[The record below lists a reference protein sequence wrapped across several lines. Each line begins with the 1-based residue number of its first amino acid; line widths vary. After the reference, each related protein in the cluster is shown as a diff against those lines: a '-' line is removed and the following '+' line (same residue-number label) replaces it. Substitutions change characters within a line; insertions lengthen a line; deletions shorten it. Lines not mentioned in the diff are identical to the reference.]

1 MPADHPSITGNAQ
14 AQPGASRLLACGG
27 YAGIWLI
34 KSTYIA
40 WRASPGEDKA
50 GRAAYDRRMPRTK
63 RAPHPA
69 DARTIKDLLSYRV
82 HRLANA
88 LSRGAALR
96 YRQDF
101 DVSLMEWR
109 TLALL
114 GDFAPMALKDIAR
127 QSGLDKGLA
136 SRVVSGLVGRGLI
149 HRAPGQE
156 DAREL
161 ALRLTPS
168 GQAVYAG
175 LMAAATQRDDAFRAA
190 LTEEELR
197 ALDTIL
203 AKLLQAAL
211 IQVEAPAD

>member
-1 MPADHPSITGNAQ
+1 MT
-14 AQPGASRLLACGG
+14 
-27 YAGIWLI
+27 

-40 WRASPGEDKA
+40 KGRLRREDKT
-50 GRAAYDRRMPRTK
+50 GQAAYDRQMPSTK

-82 HRLANA
+82 HKLANA

-109 TLALL
+109 TIALL

-161 ALRLTPS
+161 ALSLTLT
-168 GQAVYAG
+168 GQAVYEG

-190 LTEEELR
+190 LTEDELR
-197 ALDTIL
+197 VLDTIL

-211 IQVEAPAD
+211 LQAEAPAD

>member
-1 MPADHPSITGNAQ
+1 
-14 AQPGASRLLACGG
+14 
-27 YAGIWLI
+27 
-34 KSTYIA
+34 
-40 WRASPGEDKA
+40 
-50 GRAAYDRRMPRTK
+50 MPRTK
-63 RAPHPA
+63 RPRHPA
-69 DARTIKDLLSYRV
+69 DDRTIKDLLSYRV
-82 HRLANA
+82 HKLANA

-109 TLALL
+109 TIALL

-136 SRVVSGLVGRGLI
+136 SRVVSGLVSRGLI

-161 ALRLTPS
+161 ALSLTPD
-168 GQAVYAG
+168 GQAVFHG
-175 LMAAATQRDDAFRAA
+175 LMSAATERDDAFRAA
-190 LTEEELR
+190 LTEEELQ

-203 AKLLQAAL
+203 AKLQQVALRQA
-211 IQVEAPAD
+211 EAPAEAE

>member
-1 MPADHPSITGNAQ
+1 
-14 AQPGASRLLACGG
+14 
-27 YAGIWLI
+27 
-34 KSTYIA
+34 
-40 WRASPGEDKA
+40 
-50 GRAAYDRRMPRTK
+50 MPRTK
-63 RAPHPA
+63 RAAHPT

-82 HRLANA
+82 HKLANA

-109 TLALL
+109 TIALL
-114 GDFAPMALKDIAR
+114 GDFAPLALKDIAR

-136 SRVVSGLVGRGLI
+136 SRVVSGLVARGLI

-161 ALRLTPS
+161 ALSLTAD
-168 GQAVYAG
+168 GQAVFRG
-175 LMAAATQRDDAFRAA
+175 LMSGATERDDALRAV
-190 LTEEELR
+190 LTEDELDL
-197 ALDTIL
+197 LDSIL

-211 IQVEAPAD
+211 RQAQPSVEAALD